1 MLSAQRKNE
10 IYELLLAQRQVKVT
24 ELSEKYGV
32 TGETIRRDL
41 DKLEKEGL
49 AMKTYGG
56 AVINDGRELPWDQRL
71 TTNVAQKRLI
81 ASLVCPMINDGD
93 SLMLDSSSTSL
104 YVLRAIRNLKDLTII
119 TNSVEIL
126 AELWSQTQWK
136 VISTGGQLME
146 GSLSLVGGAAE
157 ETLRSFRADKAVI
170 SCQSFSD
177 GGFYDPTQDTA
188 RIKRAMLEC
197 SRTRIVAVDNSKQG
211 RKSLARIC
219 GLEAAHH
226 LVTDKAPKNRESFGA
241 IDLIYPKNNVKE

>member
-24 ELSEKYGV
+24 DLSEKYGV

-56 AVINDGRELPWDQRL
+56 AVINDGREQPWDQRL
-71 TTNVAQKRLI
+71 ATNVAQKRLI
-81 ASLVCPMINDGD
+81 ASQICPMISDGD

-104 YVLRAIRNLKDLTII
+104 YVIRAIRALKDLTIV

-126 AELWSQTQWK
+126 AELWNQTQWK
-136 VISTGGQLME
+136 VISTGGQMME

-157 ETLRSFRADKAVI
+157 ETLRSFRTDKAII
-170 SCQSFSD
+170 SCQSFSEN
-177 GGFYDPTQDTA
+177 GFYDPNQDTA

-197 SRTRIVAVDNSKQG
+197 SRTRIVAVDSSKQG

-219 GLEAAHH
+219 GLDSADL
-226 LVTDKAPKNRESFGA
+226 LVTDKAPKEPESFKD
-241 IDLIYPKNNVKE
+241 IQLIYPNTNAKE